1 MWPSL
6 WLDSMHDGMLCLMQA
21 VEAKEQTKG
30 FFSGVFGGNSGDEEA
45 QKKGKNLKDKASD
58 TLSDAEDK

>member
-1 MWPSL
+1 
-6 WLDSMHDGMLCLMQA
+6 MHDGMLCLMQA